1 MNRYMVSYELP
12 PNSLG
17 EKDPITVCIGQFL
30 FTDIRATLFHMNCLQ
45 IAWEKRSITVCI
57 GQFLFTDIIHMLA
70 SGLVNEEID
79 YNTS

>member
-17 EKDPITVCIGQFL
+17 EKDPITMCIGQFL
-30 FTDIRATLFHMNCLQ
+30 FTD
-45 IAWEKRSITVCI
+45 
-57 GQFLFTDIIHMLA
+57 IHMLA